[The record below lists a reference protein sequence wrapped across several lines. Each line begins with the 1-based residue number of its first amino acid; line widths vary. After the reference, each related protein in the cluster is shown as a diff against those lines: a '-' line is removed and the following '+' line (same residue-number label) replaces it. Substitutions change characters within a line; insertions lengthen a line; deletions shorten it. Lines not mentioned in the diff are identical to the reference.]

1 MKFLS
6 RPNIM
11 KNGIV
16 FQSLFIG
23 VTGHIDIF
31 CNEKSGGSA
40 YSYFW
45 NLDGKH
51 GNIKT
56 EYWKYGK

>member
-1 MKFLS
+1 
-6 RPNIM
+6 M